1 MTTREMALACSI
13 VLETGLDSVTFV
25 VPGSPTKHGVV
36 RLSGPRSPKGELL
49 CINSDKEMVVRFDA
63 LDVLAYLAAH
73 GLADVQVK
81 PS

>member
-1 MTTREMALACSI
+1 MTPTEMAKACSLALEGGDGHI
-13 VLETGLDSVTFV
+13 VFV
-25 VPGSPTKHGVV
+25 VPGTPTKRGVV
-36 RLSGPRSPKGELL
+36 RLSGPHSPKGELL

-73 GLADVQVK
+73 ELVKVGVK